1 MPTTDASNP
10 VTPSVATG
18 AGQASTSQ
26 QSSQTADFDFDLDFS
41 DTTPAPVSQPSD
53 VDVEVPV
60 EESVNA
66 QASEEVQ
73 APEVASDLDFSLD
86 LPDSY
91 TSSSAENTETT
102 QSISGDVPVE
112 VSMPEAQQV
121 APQPDFGSLL
131 NEESKETSSDL
142 ESPKTSEDVHQ
153 VVAQE
158 AEDQTF
164 ESETSNVPVAQEGAS
179 EMEVDAVPESEQHQI
194 FSPDQKEDSEGEK
207 EAFDGEMLASS
218 MSDEMPPESAESD
231 SRMVSEPI
239 AEAGEESSETL
250 NDGEHEVE
258 FDAEE
263 TDGDSLPDYED
274 EMIDD
279 EDLDDDTLQQDETP
293 DLSSEYESFDETSSS
308 EQDDTDTLDA
318 ESSVDT
324 ISDDSLNVKGDVS
337 GDAPQQFETQQPEM
351 QNTETSQLSST
362 FSEEIPVSQSGM
374 FVSQPMETPVA
385 SQESVAQTEKS
396 QSIPSVAQ
404 GVDLDSMVASA
415 PVAQAEVSSELPQTV
430 SENAQSA
437 PTQQES
443 TPQMLSLDE
452 MLAQPAAQVPQQ
464 TAPVM
469 DLTSLTVGAQ
479 DTTNPL
485 TNPTTYPTVQATRN
499 DGLMKKVLAGVG
511 GIVLVALAGVMVY
524 IKYPLMFGSGG
535 DTPQQPTTQSGTLQP
550 QLALNT
556 SGDQADHF
564 AAGQEGENTDQ
575 NSLVSWDVVSNQTTD
590 NAGTEVE
597 VNTPVQEEEVEDVV
611 LGGDEEAS
619 SASGE
624 NSISGLNTVSEQQKK
639 TENTTLSG
647 DSAPD
652 ALNSVEDLVG
662 PVNSN
667 DVLGQE
673 IELYRQKAQQIA
685 DTGRAQNVRMMVKWG
700 TAVAKQ
706 VEKIQ
711 QELANG
717 GNMTIS
723 EWNQKK
729 AELDISL
736 AKATNE

>member
-10 VTPSVATG
+10 VIPSVATG

-41 DTTPAPVSQPSD
+41 DTTPAPVSQTS
-53 VDVEVPV
+53 DVEVPV
-60 EESVNA
+60 AESVNA
-66 QASEEVQ
+66 QVSEEVQ
-73 APEVASDLDFSLD
+73 APEVASGLDFSLD

-102 QSISGDVPVE
+102 QSVSGDVPVE
-112 VSMPEAQQV
+112 VSMPEAQEV

-164 ESETSNVPVAQEGAS
+164 ESETSNVPVAQEDTS

-207 EAFDGEMLASS
+207 EAFEGEMLTSS
-218 MSDEMPPESAESD
+218 MSDEMIPESTESD

-263 TDGDSLPDYED
+263 TEGDSLPDYED

-279 EDLDDDTLQQDETP
+279 ENLDDDASDETP
-293 DLSSEYESFDETSSS
+293 DLSSEYESFDETPSF
-308 EQDDTDTLDA
+308 EQNDADTLDA

-324 ISDDSLNVKGDVS
+324 IGNDSLNVEGDVS
-337 GDAPQQFETQQPEM
+337 GDTPQQFETQQPEM

-362 FSEEIPVSQSGM
+362 FSEEVPVSQSGM
-374 FVSQPMETPVA
+374 FMSQPMETSVV
-385 SQESVAQTEKS
+385 SQESAAQTEES
-396 QSIPSVAQ
+396 QSISSVAQ

-415 PVAQAEVSSELPQTV
+415 PVAQAEMSSEFPQTV

-464 TAPVM
+464 AAPVM
-469 DLTSLTVGAQ
+469 DLASLTVGAQ
-479 DTTNPL
+479 NSTNPL
-485 TNPTTYPTVQATRN
+485 TNPTAYPTVQPAGN

-511 GIVLVALAGVMVY
+511 GVVLVALAGVMVY

-535 DTPQQPTTQSGTLQP
+535 DTPQQPTTQSGALQP

-556 SGDQADHF
+556 SGDQTDHF

-575 NSLVSWDVVSNQTTD
+575 NSLVS
-590 NAGTEVE
+590 
-597 VNTPVQEEEVEDVV
+597 
-611 LGGDEEAS
+611 
-619 SASGE
+619 
-624 NSISGLNTVSEQQKK
+624 
-639 TENTTLSG
+639 
-647 DSAPD
+647 
-652 ALNSVEDLVG
+652 
-662 PVNSN
+662 
-667 DVLGQE
+667 
-673 IELYRQKAQQIA
+673 
-685 DTGRAQNVRMMVKWG
+685 
-700 TAVAKQ
+700 
-706 VEKIQ
+706 
-711 QELANG
+711 
-717 GNMTIS
+717 
-723 EWNQKK
+723 
-729 AELDISL
+729 
-736 AKATNE
+736 

>member
-41 DTTPAPVSQPSD
+41 DTTPAPVSQTSD

-60 EESVNA
+60 AESVNA
-66 QASEEVQ
+66 QVSEEVQ

-91 TSSSAENTETT
+91 TSSSAENTEAT
-102 QSISGDVPVE
+102 QSVSGDVPVE
-112 VSMPEAQQV
+112 VSMPEAQQI

-131 NEESKETSSDL
+131 NEESEKTSSDL
-142 ESPKTSEDVHQ
+142 ESLETSEDVHQ

-164 ESETSNVPVAQEGAS
+164 ESETSNVPVAQEDAS

-207 EAFDGEMLASS
+207 EAFEGEMLTSS

-231 SRMVSEPI
+231 SGMVSEPI
-239 AEAGEESSETL
+239 TEAGEESSETL

-263 TDGDSLPDYED
+263 TEGDSLPDYED

-279 EDLDDDTLQQDETP
+279 ENLDDDASDETP
-293 DLSSEYESFDETSSS
+293 DLSSEYESFDETPSF
-308 EQDDTDTLDA
+308 EQNDADTLDA

-337 GDAPQQFETQQPEM
+337 GDTPQQFETQQPEM
-351 QNTETSQLSST
+351 QNAETSQLSST
-362 FSEEIPVSQSGM
+362 FSEEVPVSQSGM
-374 FVSQPMETPVA
+374 FMSQPMETSVVSQGSVA
-385 SQESVAQTEKS
+385 QGSVAQTEES
-396 QSIPSVAQ
+396 QSVSSVAQ

-452 MLAQPAAQVPQQ
+452 MLAQPVAQVPQQ
-464 TAPVM
+464 VAPVM

-479 DTTNPL
+479 NTTNPL
-485 TNPTTYPTVQATRN
+485 TNPTAYPTVQATGN
-499 DGLMKKVLAGVG
+499 DGLMKKVLVGVG
-511 GIVLVALAGVMVY
+511 GVVLVALAGVMVY

-575 NSLVSWDVVSNQTTD
+575 NSLVS
-590 NAGTEVE
+590 
-597 VNTPVQEEEVEDVV
+597 
-611 LGGDEEAS
+611 
-619 SASGE
+619 
-624 NSISGLNTVSEQQKK
+624 
-639 TENTTLSG
+639 
-647 DSAPD
+647 
-652 ALNSVEDLVG
+652 
-662 PVNSN
+662 
-667 DVLGQE
+667 
-673 IELYRQKAQQIA
+673 
-685 DTGRAQNVRMMVKWG
+685 
-700 TAVAKQ
+700 
-706 VEKIQ
+706 
-711 QELANG
+711 
-717 GNMTIS
+717 
-723 EWNQKK
+723 
-729 AELDISL
+729 
-736 AKATNE
+736 

>member
-1 MPTTDASNP
+1 MMPTTDASNP
-10 VTPSVATG
+10 VTSSVTTG

-26 QSSQTADFDFDLDFS
+26 QNPQSMDFDFDLDFS
-41 DTTPAPVSQPSD
+41 DTTQNPVLDAPSVDQDVQSAQS
-53 VDVEVPV
+53 VDVQ
-60 EESVNA
+60 N
-66 QASEEVQ
+66 SEET
-73 APEVASDLDFSLD
+73 ASPDAHSDLDFSLD

-91 TSSSAENTETT
+91 TGDASENGPLVQNVESSQVVDQVA
-102 QSISGDVPVE
+102 PVE
-112 VSMPEAQQV
+112 VPEVDAHSEV
-121 APQPDFGSLL
+121 SEPDFGSLL
-131 NEESKETSSDL
+131 NEEQSPDPVSSEPVEAPVESALENDL
-142 ESPKTSEDVHQ
+142 EPVEEATNFQSEEQPVGGDEEALESEEPSNQLTSE
-153 VVAQE
+153 VVA
-158 AEDQTF
+158 
-164 ESETSNVPVAQEGAS
+164 
-179 EMEVDAVPESEQHQI
+179 
-194 FSPDQKEDSEGEK
+194 
-207 EAFDGEMLASS
+207 
-218 MSDEMPPESAESD
+218 
-231 SRMVSEPI
+231 EPI
-239 AEAGEESSETL
+239 AEVDEESSEGL
-250 NDGEHEVE
+250 SDGESDLGFSPEDFEEDTLPV
-258 FDAEE
+258 AEE
-263 TDGDSLPDYED
+263 DVLSEEHEGT
-274 EMIDD
+274 
-279 EDLDDDTLQQDETP
+279 TP
-293 DLSSEYESFDETSSS
+293 VFENEITPEGSGSMFSSEDAPVEDTAAEMQENSDFTLENQTESSAFSSPYEGEEAHTEVQSFQPAEEVQVESTIDPFEAMKVSLEPENTVESQSSIQMSS
-308 EQDDTDTLDA
+308 ENTTPMMENALHEEMPTVNN
-318 ESSVDT
+318 ESYE
-324 ISDDSLNVKGDVS
+324 
-337 GDAPQQFETQQPEM
+337 AQ
-351 QNTETSQLSST
+351 
-362 FSEEIPVSQSGM
+362 
-374 FVSQPMETPVA
+374 TPVA
-385 SQESVAQTEKS
+385 PFVQNADVPSQSLDMPMQTQTEQTQPSAFQQGVSLDTLAAQTPVQEVAQAQESVSEGH
-396 QSIPSVAQ
+396 VA
-404 GVDLDSMVASA
+404 
-415 PVAQAEVSSELPQTV
+415 
-430 SENAQSA
+430 
-437 PTQQES
+437 
-443 TPQMLSLDE
+443 PQMLSLDE

-464 TAPVM
+464 AAPVM

-479 DTTNPL
+479 SSTNPL
-485 TNPTTYPTVQATRN
+485 TNPTAYPTVQAAGN
-499 DGLMKKVLAGVG
+499 DGLMKKILAGVG
-511 GIVLVALAGVMVY
+511 GVVLVALAGVMVY

-564 AAGQEGENTDQ
+564 AAGQEWENTDQ
-575 NSLVSWDVVSNQTTD
+575 NSLVSWDVVPNQTTD

-597 VNTPVQEEEVEDVV
+597 VTAPVQEEEVEDVV

-624 NSISGLNTVSEQQKK
+624 NSVSSLNAVSEQQKK
-639 TENTTLSG
+639 TGNTTLSG

>member
-10 VTPSVATG
+10 VTSSVTTG
-18 AGQASTSQ
+18 AGQVPVSQ
-26 QSSQTADFDFDLDFS
+26 QNPQSMDFDFDLDFS
-41 DTTPAPVSQPSD
+41 DTTQNPVSESASVDQDVQSAQPVGVQNSQ
-53 VDVEVPV
+53 ET
-60 EESVNA
+60 
-66 QASEEVQ
+66 ASPD
-73 APEVASDLDFSLD
+73 AHSDLDFSLD

-91 TSSSAENTETT
+91 T
-102 QSISGDVPVE
+102 GDVSENVSSVENVESSQVVDQVAPVE
-112 VSMPEAQQV
+112 VSGVDAHLEV
-121 APQPDFGSLL
+121 SEPDFGSLL
-131 NEESKETSSDL
+131 NEEQSPEPVSSGPVQAPVESALENDL
-142 ESPKTSEDVHQ
+142 EPVEEVATFQSEEQPAVADEQALESEDTSNQLTSE
-153 VVAQE
+153 VVA
-158 AEDQTF
+158 
-164 ESETSNVPVAQEGAS
+164 
-179 EMEVDAVPESEQHQI
+179 
-194 FSPDQKEDSEGEK
+194 
-207 EAFDGEMLASS
+207 
-218 MSDEMPPESAESD
+218 
-231 SRMVSEPI
+231 EPI
-239 AEAGEESSETL
+239 AEVDEESSEGL
-250 NDGEHEVE
+250 SDGESDLE
-258 FDAEE
+258 FSPEDFEEDTLPVAEE
-263 TDGDSLPDYED
+263 DVLSE
-274 EMIDD
+274 EH
-279 EDLDDDTLQQDETP
+279 EETTP
-293 DLSSEYESFDETSSS
+293 VFENEITPEGSGSMFSSEASPVEEATPEIEEKSDF
-308 EQDDTDTLDA
+308 TLENQT
-318 ESSVDT
+318 ESSAF
-324 ISDDSLNVKGDVS
+324 SSPYEG
-337 GDAPQQFETQQPEM
+337 ET
-351 QNTETSQLSST
+351 
-362 FSEEIPVSQSGM
+362 
-374 FVSQPMETPVA
+374 
-385 SQESVAQTEKS
+385 
-396 QSIPSVAQ
+396 
-404 GVDLDSMVASA
+404 
-415 PVAQAEVSSELPQTV
+415 AQAEVQSFQPSEGVQLTSSIDPFEAMKVSLEPENTIESQSSIQMSSENTTLVMENALHEEMPTVNNETYESQTPVAPLVQNVDVSSPTLDTPMQTQTEQPQPSAFQQGVSLDTLAAQTPVQELSQVQAV
-430 SENAQSA
+430 SEGYVA
-437 PTQQES
+437 
-443 TPQMLSLDE
+443 PQMLSLDE

-464 TAPVM
+464 AAPVM

-479 DTTNPL
+479 NTTNPL
-485 TNPTTYPTVQATRN
+485 TNPTAYPTVQTAGN

-511 GIVLVALAGVMVY
+511 GVVLVALAGVMVY

-597 VNTPVQEEEVEDVV
+597 VTAPVQEEEVEDVV

-624 NSISGLNTVSEQQKK
+624 NSVSGLNTVSEQQKK

>member
-41 DTTPAPVSQPSD
+41 DTTPAPVAQTSD

-60 EESVNA
+60 AESVNA
-66 QASEEVQ
+66 QVSEEVQ

-91 TSSSAENTETT
+91 TSSSAENTEAT
-102 QSISGDVPVE
+102 QSIPGDVSVE
-112 VSMPEAQQV
+112 VSMPEAQEV

-131 NEESKETSSDL
+131 NEESPEVSSDL
-142 ESPKTSEDVHQ
+142 ESLETSEDVHQ

-207 EAFDGEMLASS
+207 EAFDGEMLTSS

-239 AEAGEESSETL
+239 AEAGEESSETF

-263 TDGDSLPDYED
+263 TEGDSLPDYED

-279 EDLDDDTLQQDETP
+279 ENLDDDASDETP
-293 DLSSEYESFDETSSS
+293 DLSSEYESFDETPSF
-308 EQDDTDTLDA
+308 EQNDADTLDA

-324 ISDDSLNVKGDVS
+324 ISDDSLNVE

-362 FSEEIPVSQSGM
+362 FSEEVPVSQSGM
-374 FVSQPMETPVA
+374 FMSQPMETSVV
-385 SQESVAQTEKS
+385 SQGSVAQTEES
-396 QSIPSVAQ
+396 QSVSSVAQ

-452 MLAQPAAQVPQQ
+452 MLAQPAAQIPQQ
-464 TAPVM
+464 AAPVM

-485 TNPTTYPTVQATRN
+485 TNPTAYPTVQAAGT

-511 GIVLVALAGVMVY
+511 GVVLVAFAGVMVY

-535 DTPQQPTTQSGTLQP
+535 DAPQQPTTQSGTLQP

-575 NSLVSWDVVSNQTTD
+575 NSLVS
-590 NAGTEVE
+590 
-597 VNTPVQEEEVEDVV
+597 
-611 LGGDEEAS
+611 
-619 SASGE
+619 
-624 NSISGLNTVSEQQKK
+624 
-639 TENTTLSG
+639 
-647 DSAPD
+647 
-652 ALNSVEDLVG
+652 
-662 PVNSN
+662 
-667 DVLGQE
+667 
-673 IELYRQKAQQIA
+673 
-685 DTGRAQNVRMMVKWG
+685 
-700 TAVAKQ
+700 
-706 VEKIQ
+706 
-711 QELANG
+711 
-717 GNMTIS
+717 
-723 EWNQKK
+723 
-729 AELDISL
+729 
-736 AKATNE
+736 

>member
-18 AGQASTSQ
+18 AGRASTSQ

-60 EESVNA
+60 AESVNA
-66 QASEEVQ
+66 QVSEEVQ

-91 TSSSAENTETT
+91 TSSSAENTEAT
-102 QSISGDVPVE
+102 QSIPGDVSVE
-112 VSMPEAQQV
+112 VSMPEAQEV

-131 NEESKETSSDL
+131 NEESEKTSSDL

-194 FSPDQKEDSEGEK
+194 FSPDQKE
-207 EAFDGEMLASS
+207 AFDGEMLASS

-263 TDGDSLPDYED
+263 TEGDSLPDYED

-279 EDLDDDTLQQDETP
+279 ENLDDDASDGTP
-293 DLSSEYESFDETSSS
+293 DLSSEYESFDETPSF
-308 EQDDTDTLDA
+308 EQNDADTLDA

-324 ISDDSLNVKGDVS
+324 ISDDSLNVEGDAS

-362 FSEEIPVSQSGM
+362 FSEEVPVSQSGM
-374 FVSQPMETPVA
+374 FMSQPMETSVV
-385 SQESVAQTEKS
+385 SQESVAQTEES
-396 QSIPSVAQ
+396 QSVSSVAQ

-452 MLAQPAAQVPQQ
+452 MLAQPAAQIPQQ
-464 TAPVM
+464 AAPVM

-575 NSLVSWDVVSNQTTD
+575 NSLVS
-590 NAGTEVE
+590 
-597 VNTPVQEEEVEDVV
+597 
-611 LGGDEEAS
+611 
-619 SASGE
+619 
-624 NSISGLNTVSEQQKK
+624 
-639 TENTTLSG
+639 
-647 DSAPD
+647 
-652 ALNSVEDLVG
+652 
-662 PVNSN
+662 
-667 DVLGQE
+667 
-673 IELYRQKAQQIA
+673 
-685 DTGRAQNVRMMVKWG
+685 
-700 TAVAKQ
+700 
-706 VEKIQ
+706 
-711 QELANG
+711 
-717 GNMTIS
+717 
-723 EWNQKK
+723 
-729 AELDISL
+729 
-736 AKATNE
+736 

>member
-10 VTPSVATG
+10 VIPSVATG

-41 DTTPAPVSQPSD
+41 DTTPAPVSQTS
-53 VDVEVPV
+53 DVEVPV
-60 EESVNA
+60 AESVNA
-66 QASEEVQ
+66 QVSEEVQ
-73 APEVASDLDFSLD
+73 APEVASGLDFSLD

-102 QSISGDVPVE
+102 QSVSGDVPVE
-112 VSMPEAQQV
+112 VSMPEAQEV

-164 ESETSNVPVAQEGAS
+164 ESETSNVPVAQEDTS

-207 EAFDGEMLASS
+207 EAFEGEMLTSS
-218 MSDEMPPESAESD
+218 MSDEMIPESTESD

-263 TDGDSLPDYED
+263 TEGDSLPDYED

-279 EDLDDDTLQQDETP
+279 ENLDDDASDETP
-293 DLSSEYESFDETSSS
+293 DLSSEYESFDETPSF
-308 EQDDTDTLDA
+308 EQNDTDTLDA

-337 GDAPQQFETQQPEM
+337 GDTPQQFETQQPEM

-362 FSEEIPVSQSGM
+362 FSEEVPVSQSGM
-374 FVSQPMETPVA
+374 FMSQSMETPVA

-404 GVDLDSMVASA
+404 GIDLDSMVASA
-415 PVAQAEVSSELPQTV
+415 PVAQAEVSSEFPQTV
-430 SENAQSA
+430 SENAQST

-443 TPQMLSLDE
+443 APQMLSLDE
-452 MLAQPAAQVPQQ
+452 MLSQPTAQVSQQ
-464 TAPVM
+464 AAPVM

-479 DTTNPL
+479 NTTNPL
-485 TNPTTYPTVQATRN
+485 TNPTAYPTVQTAGN

-511 GIVLVALAGVMVY
+511 GVVLVALAGVMVY

-535 DTPQQPTTQSGTLQP
+535 ETSQQPTTQSGALQP

-556 SGDQADHF
+556 SGDQTDHF

-575 NSLVSWDVVSNQTTD
+575 NSLVS
-590 NAGTEVE
+590 
-597 VNTPVQEEEVEDVV
+597 
-611 LGGDEEAS
+611 
-619 SASGE
+619 
-624 NSISGLNTVSEQQKK
+624 
-639 TENTTLSG
+639 
-647 DSAPD
+647 
-652 ALNSVEDLVG
+652 
-662 PVNSN
+662 
-667 DVLGQE
+667 
-673 IELYRQKAQQIA
+673 
-685 DTGRAQNVRMMVKWG
+685 
-700 TAVAKQ
+700 
-706 VEKIQ
+706 
-711 QELANG
+711 
-717 GNMTIS
+717 
-723 EWNQKK
+723 
-729 AELDISL
+729 
-736 AKATNE
+736 